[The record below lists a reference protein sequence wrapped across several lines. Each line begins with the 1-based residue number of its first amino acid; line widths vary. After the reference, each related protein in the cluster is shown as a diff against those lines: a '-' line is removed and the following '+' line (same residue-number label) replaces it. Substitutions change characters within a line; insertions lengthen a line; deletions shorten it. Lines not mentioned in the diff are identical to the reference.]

1 MFAEERKNKIEER
14 INELGKVTVNTLAK
28 KYNVSKATIR
38 RDLSDLEAL
47 GILRRTHG
55 GAVKPLHTKSE
66 PTFNEK
72 ADKYFEEKKSIGKY
86 AALFIKDGDTIA
98 LDSGTT
104 TLQIA
109 KNIKSQNIT
118 VITNSIIIAKVL
130 SDKDSIDLIVIGGD
144 LRKQTLALVG
154 PIAEN
159 NLKNFNIDKVFI
171 GANGITVKEGFTTP
185 DYTEANIKK
194 VFMNRSEKIIF
205 VSDDSKFG
213 KKSFVK
219 IASINKADVLITNN
233 INQELKNDF
242 ENNDIKI
249 LVSNK

>member
-14 INELGKVTVNTLAK
+14 INKLGKVTVNKLAK

-72 ADKYFEEKKSIGKY
+72 SDRYFEEKKSIGQY
-86 AALFIKDGDTIA
+86 ASLFIKDGDTIA

-109 KNIKSQNIT
+109 KNISSNNIT
-118 VITNSIIIAKVL
+118 VITNSIIIARVL
-130 SDKDSIDLIVIGGD
+130 SDNENINLIVIGGD

-159 NLKNFNIDKVFI
+159 NLKNFNIDKVFL
-171 GANGITVKEGFTTP
+171 GANGITIEEGFTTP

-194 VFMNRSEKIIF
+194 VFMERSEKVIF
-205 VSDDSKFG
+205 VSDNSKFG

-219 IASINKADVLITNN
+219 ISSIKNADVLITDN
-233 INQELKNDF
+233 IDQKLKNDY
-242 ENNDIKI
+242 EKNDIKI